1 MMLVDSDCNY
11 FLYHSLLPSLL
22 LSWSSLDSS
31 SMAEGESLSSGS
43 YIQVRHN
50 RHRGPRSLLLSETA
64 SLFPFPSKEDKG

>member
-1 MMLVDSDCNY
+1 MMLVDSDYNY

-22 LSWSSLDSS
+22 LSWSSLNSS
-31 SMAEGESLSSGS
+31 SVAEGELLSSGS

-50 RHRGPRSLLLSETA
+50 RRRGPLLSETA